1 MMVSQK
7 LALRAS
13 EIRTRLSE
21 LAGTETLEDG
31 TKTELD
37 NLRNEYADVERKI
50 QAALISEDKPVE
62 TRNENPEDRELD
74 GLLKRG
80 NVGNIFEAA
89 LEHRSTEGPEKELQ
103 DHFSV
108 GSNSIPLQ
116 MLRENLETRTTGVT
130 PGPANVGQMQS
141 EIVPGVFPQ
150 SCAAYLAVDMPV
162 VPTGDAVYP
171 VLTTNATAH
180 APVEGADAAHTT
192 GSFSAEVLTPAR
204 IQASFF
210 YSREDRARFAGMSE
224 ALRSNLSEALSDQ
237 LDAQILAG
245 PNGLLGGSNLPQVAA
260 TARTTFALYRAGMV
274 YDRIDGT
281 YASMATDMRTV
292 VGAETYADMATVY
305 RANNADDSALDS
317 VMRVSSGCKVS
328 AHIPAV
334 ASDKQE
340 AIVRRGLR
348 RDAVSPIW
356 EGVTLIPDEIT
367 QAQQGEIK
375 VTAVLLYAVKI
386 LRADGFAKVEVQHA

>member
-1 MMVSQK
+1 MSTAPRK
-7 LALRAS
+7 GLRKSSGSFLSRLEQHPAS
-13 EIRTRLSE
+13 DAS
-21 LAGTETLEDG
+21 
-31 TKTELD
+31 
-37 NLRNEYADVERKI
+37 
-50 QAALISEDKPVE
+50 
-62 TRNENPEDRELD
+62 
-74 GLLKRG
+74 
-80 NVGNIFEAA
+80 
-89 LEHRSTEGPEKELQ
+89 
-103 DHFSV
+103 
-108 GSNSIPLQ
+108 
-116 MLRENLETRTTGVT
+116 ENLETRTTGVT

-150 SCAAYLAVDMPV
+150 SCAAYLAVDMRSCQPGMRFI
-162 VPTGDAVYP
+162 PFLRQMRRRTHRWKARTRRTRPDLLRGS
-171 VLTTNATAH
+171 
-180 APVEGADAAHTT
+180 ADPCENP
-192 GSFSAEVLTPAR
+192 G
-204 IQASFF
+204 QFF

-328 AHIPAV
+328 AHIPRWPATN
-334 ASDKQE
+334 
-340 AIVRRGLR
+340 RRQ
-348 RDAVSPIW
+348 S
-356 EGVTLIPDEIT
+356 
-367 QAQQGEIK
+367 
-375 VTAVLLYAVKI
+375 
-386 LRADGFAKVEVQHA
+386 